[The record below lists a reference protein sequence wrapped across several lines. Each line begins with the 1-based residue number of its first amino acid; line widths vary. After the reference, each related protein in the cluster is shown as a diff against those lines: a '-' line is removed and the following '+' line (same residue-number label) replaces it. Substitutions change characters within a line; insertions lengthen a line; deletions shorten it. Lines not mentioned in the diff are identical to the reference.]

1 MAKVSDFSLS
11 HSKTFSQIANLI
23 SCSPLPRAVAG
34 YPPAWTFKPDPAIE
48 ALRMREAEEKE
59 RERKRRE
66 EEAAARRER
75 EEKERKE
82 KEERARKEQQEREQR
97 EQRERERER
106 ERREKERRELERM
119 ERERMLEQQRMS
131 QTKNMQR
138 ERSPLR
144 NGTDSDGTRI
154 KEEQREPKRETVDEM
169 MMRGPPNVVPDP
181 RYAAAHAQHLA
192 AAHYMA
198 GRHMMPG
205 QLPPVSIRP
214 TIFGFS
220 SFEIGSLNDFSY
232 IYFSW
237 DAVY

>member
-1 MAKVSDFSLS
+1 MNF
-11 HSKTFSQIANLI
+11 FCCC
-23 SCSPLPRAVAG
+23 CSPLPRAVAG

-48 ALRMREAEEKE
+48 ALRLREAEEKE

-106 ERREKERRELERM
+106 ERREKERREMERI
-119 ERERMLEQQRMS
+119 ERERMLEQQRLS

-144 NGTDSDGTRI
+144 NGTDSDGARI
-154 KEEQREPKRETVDEM
+154 KEEQREPKREAVEEL

-192 AAHYMA
+192 AAHNYMV

-205 QLPPVSIRP
+205 QLPPVSLLVTLSRFKLSLTQCIRYL
-214 TIFGFS
+214 I
-220 SFEIGSLNDFSY
+220 DFSRLF
-232 IYFSW
+232 FSW
-237 DAVY
+237 DAVF